1 MKILVA
7 EDDFASRLIIQVV
20 LEKWKYDVISVSDGK
35 EAWEVLKKEDAPPIA
50 ILDWEM
56 PELDGV
62 EVCQKVK
69 ELNRTNPIYI
79 IILTGRN
86 TKEDIVKGLD
96 AGADDYVTKPFD
108 ENELRARVRVAERMV
123 TIQESLTETVEEL
136 SQALE
141 LVNALQQGN

>member
-7 EDDFASRLIIQVV
+7 EDDFASRLILQVV
-20 LEKWKYDVISVSDGK
+20 LEKWKYDVTSVNDGS
-35 EAWEVLKKEDAPPIA
+35 EAWEILQKEDAPPIA

-62 EVCQKVK
+62 SVCRRVK
-69 ELNRTNPIYI
+69 ELDRPNPIYV

-123 TIQESLTETVEEL
+123 NIQESLTETVDEL
-136 SQALE
+136 RLALE
-141 LVNALQQGN
+141 LVNAFQEN

>member
-7 EDDFASRLIIQVV
+7 EDDFASRLILQVV
-20 LEKWKYDVISVSDGK
+20 LEKWKYEVISVSDGK
-35 EAWEVLKKEDAPPIA
+35 EAWNVLKQKDAPSIA

-62 EVCQKVK
+62 GVCRMVK
-69 ELNRTNPIYI
+69 ELERDNPIYV
-79 IILTGRN
+79 IILTGR
-86 TKEDIVKGLD
+86 TSKEDIVQGLD

-123 TIQESLTETVEEL
+123 NIQASLSETVEEL
-136 SQALE
+136 RQALE
-141 LVNALQQGN
+141 LVHTLQNS

>member
-20 LEKWKYDVISVSDGK
+20 LEKWKYHVISASDGQ
-35 EAWEVLKKEDAPPIA
+35 EAWEILKKEDAPPIA

-62 EVCQKVK
+62 GVCQKVK
-69 ELNRTNPIYI
+69 ELNRSNPIYVI
-79 IILTGRN
+79 MLTGRD

-96 AGADDYVTKPFD
+96 AGADDYITKPFD

-123 TIQESLTETVEEL
+123 NIQESLTETVEEL
-136 SQALE
+136 RQALE
-141 LVNALQQGN
+141 LVNALQAG

>member
-7 EDDFASRLIIQVV
+7 EDDFASRLILQVV
-20 LEKWKYDVISVSDGK
+20 LEKWKYDVISVSNGN
-35 EAWEVLKKEDAPPIA
+35 EAWTELQKKDAPSIA

-62 EVCQKVK
+62 KVCRKVK
-69 ELNRTNPIYI
+69 ELERDNPIYV

-86 TKEDIVKGLD
+86 TKEDTVRGLE

-108 ENELRARVRVAERMV
+108 ENELRARIRVAERMV
-123 TIQESLTETVEEL
+123 HIQKSLTETVEEL
-136 SQALE
+136 RQALE
-141 LVNALQQGN
+141 LVHTLQNS

>member
-7 EDDFASRLIIQVV
+7 EDDFASRLILQVV
-20 LEKWKYDVISVSDGK
+20 LEKWKYDVISVSDGS
-35 EAWEVLKKEDAPPIA
+35 EAWEILQKDDAPPIA

-62 EVCQKVK
+62 GVCSRVK
-69 ELNRTNPIYI
+69 ELNRANPIYV

-86 TKEDIVKGLD
+86 TKKDIVKGLD

-108 ENELRARVRVAERMV
+108 ENELRARIRVAERMV
-123 TIQESLTETVEEL
+123 NIQESLTETVEEL
-136 SQALE
+136 RQALE
-141 LVNALQQGN
+141 LVNSLQGH

>member
-7 EDDFASRLIIQVV
+7 EDDFASRLILQVV
-20 LEKWKYDVISVSDGK
+20 LEKWKYDVISVSDGS
-35 EAWEVLKKEDAPPIA
+35 EAWEILQKNDAPPIA

-62 EVCQKVK
+62 GVCSRVK
-69 ELNRTNPIYI
+69 ELNRANPIYV

-108 ENELRARVRVAERMV
+108 ENELRARIRVAERMV

-136 SQALE
+136 RQALE
-141 LVNALQQGN
+141 LVNSLQGN